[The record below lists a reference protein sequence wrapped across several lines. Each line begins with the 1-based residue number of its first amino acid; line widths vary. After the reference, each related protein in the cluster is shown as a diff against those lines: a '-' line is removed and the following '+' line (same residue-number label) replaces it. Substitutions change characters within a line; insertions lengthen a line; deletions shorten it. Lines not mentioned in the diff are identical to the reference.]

1 VSRLIESEDDFGT
14 KLTWKGPDRGR
25 DNFDWRVLRQVR
37 DIRILNYGSIEGEQR
52 SSRKSP
58 GVATCKLVH

>member
-37 DIRILNYGSIEGEQR
+37 DIRILNYGSIEGEI
-52 SSRKSP
+52 
-58 GVATCKLVH
+58 L